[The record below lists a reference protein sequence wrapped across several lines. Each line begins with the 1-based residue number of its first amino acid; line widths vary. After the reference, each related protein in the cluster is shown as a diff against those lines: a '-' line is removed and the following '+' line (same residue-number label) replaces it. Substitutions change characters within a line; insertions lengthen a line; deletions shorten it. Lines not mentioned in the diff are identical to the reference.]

1 MSCVTHIYSF
11 DDIPLSFRNWRIG
24 QRVYLPQRRSFQLYY
39 LVTSKIGIH
48 GLHLFT
54 KPPLH
59 CAEGIFQKARN
70 LISRTYWYQIHG
82 QFTSYGVLHTS
93 YLSFFA
99 SKKFSVGR
107 LWPSDIKFLVS
118 FNWSKELVK
127 TVAQCTPSLPKIT
140 SSGESNISSCHQISG
155 KTWLSFI
162 FSEKVN
168 KYWDFF

>member
-59 CAEGIFQKARN
+59 CAEGIQSKKSNFKN
-70 LISRTYWYQIHG
+70 LLIPDATSIDQLWSFAYLIFIFFSLFEG
-82 QFTSYGVLHTS
+82 GVVGEEFFTSLGG
-93 YLSFFA
+93 A
-99 SKKFSVGR
+99 Q
-107 LWPSDIKFLVS
+107 LV
-118 FNWSKELVK
+118 F
-127 TVAQCTPSLPKIT
+127 
-140 SSGESNISSCHQISG
+140 
-155 KTWLSFI
+155 
-162 FSEKVN
+162 
-168 KYWDFF
+168 